1 MPESRDNI
9 STAPPPRRGSAL
21 IVALWVVLILSLMIG
36 GFAFDMQIEAEIV
49 SLARRRMKARYLAE
63 AGVEWAKAALV
74 QRDQINEADAELIAD
89 ADDNHFDMTAL
100 RLLRGLSVRGTEI
113 ALGDGKVIVDLVPES
128 SKRNVN
134 LLSQEEWEE
143 LLDITNVPQELWPG
157 LIDCFYDWV
166 DEDDLH
172 RLHGAEQDDPYYQE
186 RNIRVKN
193 APIDTIGEL
202 LLIKNFDENI
212 VYGGPGLHED
222 DPPFLGIAQHL
233 TTWGDGR
240 ININTASREVL
251 LTLTDL
257 LDDFWVDAIL
267 DMRLG
272 ADGDPGTLDDGFR
285 SVSDAIEMIPELERI
300 ENRIT
305 TADIS
310 YVEVT
315 STGEVH
321 GVRST
326 IRCVLRVDGRDVM
339 PVFWIE

>member
-1 MPESRDNI
+1 M
-9 STAPPPRRGSAL
+9 STSLDKIPTANPRRRGSAL

-49 SLARRRMKARYLAE
+49 SLARRRIKARYLAE
-63 AGVEWAKAALV
+63 AGVEWAKAVLV
-74 QRDQINEADAELIAD
+74 QRGQISETDAERIAD
-89 ADDNHFDMTAL
+89 ADDNEFDMTAL
-100 RLLRGLSVRGTEI
+100 RLRRGLSVRGMEVP
-113 ALGDGKVIVDLVPES
+113 LGDGKVVVDMVPES

-134 LLSQEEWEE
+134 MLSQEEWEE
-143 LLDITNVPQELWPG
+143 LLDITNVPQELWPE

-172 RLHGAEQDDPYYQE
+172 RLHGAEQDDPYYRE
-186 RNIRVKN
+186 NNIRVKN
-193 APIDTIGEL
+193 APVDTIDEL

-212 VYGGPGLHED
+212 VYGGPGMHED

-272 ADGDPGTLDDGFR
+272 ADGEPGTLDDGFR
-285 SVSDAIEMIPELERI
+285 NVSEAIEMIPELERI
-300 ENRIT
+300 QNRIT

-310 YVEVT
+310 YVRVT

-321 GVRST
+321 GVRNT
-326 IRCVLRVDGRDVM
+326 ISCVIRVEDGNVM
-339 PVFWIE
+339 PVFWSQ